1 MFLPKII
8 FISPVSINLIPFS
21 VFPFTENQIVIFKN
35 IVHLSIR
42 LFKEV
47 VFKNTRQNIGNSLLR
62 RKLRNQRRKKFISNF
77 ENSQLIGVVFKT
89 DNQSDFEI
97 VKKFLHFLTEQNNKI
112 VAMCYVD
119 VKKVPDYY
127 LLRKGFNFF
136 SRNDLNFFFLPK
148 SNSILDFIE
157 KPFDML
163 IDLSTDNNFPLHFI
177 SNLSKAKFK
186 IGKFNA
192 NSSCFDVMID
202 ISKDN
207 SVQSLIEH
215 IKHYVPVLCGAN

>member
-42 LFKEV
+42 LFKGL

-62 RKLRNQRRKKFISNF
+62 RKLQNQRRKKSISNF

-97 VKKFLHFLTEQNNKI
+97 VKKFLHFLTEKTI
-112 VAMCYVD
+112 
-119 VKKVPDYY
+119 K
-127 LLRKGFNFF
+127 LLQCV
-136 SRNDLNFFFLPK
+136 
-148 SNSILDFIE
+148 
-157 KPFDML
+157 ML
-163 IDLSTDNNFPLHFI
+163 
-177 SNLSKAKFK
+177 
-186 IGKFNA
+186 
-192 NSSCFDVMID
+192 M
-202 ISKDN
+202 
-207 SVQSLIEH
+207 
-215 IKHYVPVLCGAN
+215 